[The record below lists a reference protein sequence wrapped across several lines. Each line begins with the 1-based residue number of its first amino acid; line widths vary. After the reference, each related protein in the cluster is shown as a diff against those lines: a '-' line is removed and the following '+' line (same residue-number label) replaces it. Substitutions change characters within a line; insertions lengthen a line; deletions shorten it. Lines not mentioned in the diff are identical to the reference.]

1 MVIIEWVRF
10 VGSVD
15 TDSSTLKD
23 EINEGIFK
31 RVNIFELFVIF
42 SDWVMLVVD
51 EFVEDYRLVEL
62 V

>member
-10 VGSVD
+10 VGSVG

-42 SDWVMLVVD
+42 SDWVTLVVD

>member
-15 TDSSTLKD
+15 TDSSMLKD